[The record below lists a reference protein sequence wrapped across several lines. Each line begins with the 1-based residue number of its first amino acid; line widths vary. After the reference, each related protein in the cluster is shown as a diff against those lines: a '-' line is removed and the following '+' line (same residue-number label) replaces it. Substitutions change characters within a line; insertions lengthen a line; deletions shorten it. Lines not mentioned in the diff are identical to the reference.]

1 MVPSR
6 SSAATPPLERPCAPR
21 KCRWLWAQ
29 RRAAAGPSPRD
40 HKTVPQEG
48 ALESARKGTSHGP
61 YCYRSGQCGIS
72 DLRPRTRRQDHRRA
86 TSQDGKVRQLPQ
98 ERPPSPVVL
107 ETSSEAFGLPTPLGS
122 SDTRYELCRLHWR
135 HPWRWCSWRENGPSR
150 CPGTQRGILSNRFAL
165 GAHSQRDVSLVE
177 VDLYGPRSARFVQDP
192 ADQQRSRLAPAE
204 ADQAQ
209 YRRRDDVRREGS
221 QGPSSTRKQ
230 RTGITKAGPPR
241 VRWALVQ
248 AAWSFRRCSKN
259 DPLVAW
265 VIEVEKRRGKKVAIT
280 APFLKEAYLPLRRNA
295 AAGVD
300 EVTWHE

>member
-98 ERPPSPVVL
+98 ERPPSRVVL

-122 SDTRYELCRLHWR
+122 SDTRYELCRYT
-135 HPWRWCSWRENGPSR
+135 GAI
-150 CPGTQRGILSNRFAL
+150 PGVGARGVKTDR
-165 GAHSQRDVSLVE
+165 RDVRVLSEVSSRIDLPSVHIPSETSRSWKSTCTAREALVSSRT
-177 VDLYGPRSARFVQDP
+177 LLINSARGWLRQRLIKLNIGGVTTFVERARKAQAP
-192 ADQQRSRLAPAE
+192 LASNAPAS
-204 ADQAQ
+204 
-209 YRRRDDVRREGS
+209 RRLDRLESDGRWYKPRGASDAAAKTTPSLRGS
-221 QGPSSTRKQ
+221 SKSRSVAERK
-230 RTGITKAGPPR
+230 
-241 VRWALVQ
+241 
-248 AAWSFRRCSKN
+248 S
-259 DPLVAW
+259 
-265 VIEVEKRRGKKVAIT
+265 
-280 APFLKEAYLPLRRNA
+280 PLRRRF
-295 AAGVD
+295 
-300 EVTWHE
+300 